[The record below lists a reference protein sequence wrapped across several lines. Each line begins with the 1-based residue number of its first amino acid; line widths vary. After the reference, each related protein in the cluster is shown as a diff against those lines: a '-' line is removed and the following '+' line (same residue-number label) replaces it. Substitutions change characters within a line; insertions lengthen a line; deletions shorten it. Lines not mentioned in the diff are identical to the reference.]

1 MTPKEY
7 FVNIIAE
14 NLAAGFIRG
23 QELFQ
28 ESLDYELRKG
38 EILES
43 IGVVGCVDA
52 LIEDY
57 NKNN

>member
-7 FVNIIAE
+7 FVNVIAE

-28 ESLDYELRKG
+28 ESLDY
-38 EILES
+38 
-43 IGVVGCVDA
+43 
-52 LIEDY
+52 
-57 NKNN
+57 